1 MFDASTLEIAKKS
14 APVRQF
20 SSNWRS
26 EIMTLLANGRCI
38 WHDFEDDDEDENDF
52 DDFHRFAGFRKM
64 CRTDNISSRLARSSL
79 LRRKGLF
86 ENIQL

>member
-1 MFDASTLEIAKKS
+1 MSWASAAEILIS
-14 APVRQF
+14 QI
-20 SSNWRS
+20 N
-26 EIMTLLANGRCI
+26 
-38 WHDFEDDDEDENDF
+38 EDDDEDENDF